1 MDSAKEIRKL
11 RKKIEKVQDAKRFEH
26 TLGVEY
32 TAAALAMCYGAS
44 VEDARL
50 AGLLHDCAKCL
61 TDEKR
66 LSICK
71 KNDIPVTE
79 IEMRNPFLLHA
90 KVGAFLAKEKYGVGK
105 QDILNA
111 ILYHTT
117 GHENMSLLEKII
129 FVADYIEPGR
139 KQAPNLLEIRKLA
152 FQNLDN
158 AMLQILEDTLK
169 YLQSGGGETYPMT
182 EITWR
187 YYKEKRE
194 EERRVYGKQ

>member
-117 GHENMSLLEKII
+117 GHENMILLEKII

-169 YLQSGGGETYPMT
+169 YLQSGGGETDPMT

-187 YYKEKRE
+187 YYKEKME